1 MKYIGPIRPIGLIL
15 VLTLGACGGGGAP
28 ATSST
33 NTNTP
38 AATPAGP
45 SPSPL
50 TDFEE
55 ALRFVRNGQY
65 TYIYVISRK
74 DGKPLTSEDSD
85 FLKINAPQLVDKAAT
100 KDRMKVVGGTNFN
113 LEEGNLELLK
123 KRFVVEDYSGK

>member
-28 ATSST
+28 ATSPT

>member
-1 MKYIGPIRPIGLIL
+1 MKRIGPICPIGLIL
-15 VLTLGACGGGGAP
+15 VLLLGGCGSSAP
-28 ATSST
+28 TNS
-33 NTNTP
+33 NTNTSAQAP
-38 AATPAGP
+38 PSP

-74 DGKPLTSEDSD
+74 DGKPLQPDDSA
-85 FLKINAPQLVDKAAT
+85 FLKTNAPQFVDTAAT
-100 KDRMKVVGGTNFN
+100 KDKTKVVAGTNFN

-123 KRFVVEDYSGK
+123 KRFVVEDYSAK

>member
-28 ATSST
+28 ATSPT

-123 KRFVVEDYSGK
+123 KRFVVEDYSAK